1 MKWDYEIEL
10 TLDTNDGDYIHETC
24 SLGTYDDA
32 DEADQKAL
40 AAEVL
45 LYQHFDVEDGE
56 NDFNLDS
63 FVRDLKKFG
72 LKPSDRCD
80 AWKDYDALIE
90 MENFDELVDMDE
102 DDIMEDDDDDDPTHI
117 KGVDSTP
124 NKDAWEKIQEWKE
137 EVEEEIG
144 DSLPWMDNCWNN
156 HSFRFE
162 ITRVPTGTKEE
173 SCEYNYDAKS
183 YKDILTFESLND
195 DEDEAED
202 EDED

>member
-32 DEADQKAL
+32 NEADQKSL
-40 AAEVL
+40 AVEVL
-45 LYQHFDVEDGE
+45 LYQHFDVDDGE
-56 NDFNLDS
+56 NDFNLDF

-72 LKPSDRCD
+72 LKPSDRCKV
-80 AWKDYDALIE
+80 WKKYDDLIE
-90 MENFDELVDMDE
+90 LENFDELVDMDE
-102 DDIMEDDDDDDPTHI
+102 DDLEYLDNPDEDEQKLDYSET
-117 KGVDSTP
+117 KE
-124 NKDAWEKIQEWKE
+124 NWKKIHEWKE

-156 HSFRFE
+156 HSFSFE

-195 DEDEAED
+195 DEDENED
-202 EDED
+202 EE

>member
-10 TLDTNDGDYIHETC
+10 TLDTNDADYIHETC

-32 DEADQKAL
+32 NEADQKAL
-40 AAEVL
+40 AVEVL
-45 LYQHFDVEDGE
+45 LYQHFEVEDGE

-63 FVRDLKKFG
+63 FIRDLKKFD
-72 LKPSDRCD
+72 LKPSDRCKV
-80 AWKDYDALIE
+80 WKKYDALIE
-90 MENFDELVDMDE
+90 LNNYDELLDLDE
-102 DDIMEDDDDDDPTHI
+102 DDIADMDHPDEDEQKLDYSET
-117 KGVDSTP
+117 KE
-124 NKDAWEKIQEWKE
+124 NWKQLQEWKE

-156 HSFRFE
+156 HSFSFE

-173 SCEYNYDAKS
+173 SCEFNYDAKS

-195 DEDEAED
+195 DEEED
-202 EDED
+202 ENEE

>member
-32 DEADQKAL
+32 NEADQKAL
-40 AAEVL
+40 AVEVL
-45 LYQHFDVEDGE
+45 LYQHFEVEDGE

-63 FVRDLKKFG
+63 FIRDLKKFD
-72 LKPSDRCD
+72 LKPSDRCKV
-80 AWKDYDALIE
+80 WKKYDALIE
-90 MENFDELVDMDE
+90 LNNYDELLDLDE
-102 DDIMEDDDDDDPTHI
+102 DDIADMDDPDEDEQKLDYSET
-117 KGVDSTP
+117 KE
-124 NKDAWEKIQEWKE
+124 NWKQLQEWKE

-156 HSFRFE
+156 HSFSFE

-195 DEDEAED
+195 DEDED
-202 EDED
+202 ENEE

>member
-40 AAEVL
+40 AIEVL
-45 LYQHFDVEDGE
+45 LYQHFEVEDGE
-56 NDFNLDS
+56 NDFNLEFFID
-63 FVRDLKKFG
+63 DLKKFG
-72 LKPSDRCD
+72 LKPSDKCKE
-80 AWKDYDALIE
+80 WKKYDALIE
-90 MENFDELVDMDE
+90 LDNYDELLNLDE
-102 DDIMEDDDDDDPTHI
+102 DDIADMDDPDEDDQKLDYTET
-117 KGVDSTP
+117 KENW
-124 NKDAWEKIQEWKE
+124 NKFQEWKE

-156 HSFRFE
+156 HSFSYE

-195 DEDEAED
+195 DEDED
-202 EDED
+202 EDEE

>member
-1 MKWDYEIEL
+1 MKWDYVIEL

-32 DEADQKAL
+32 NEADQKAL
-40 AAEVL
+40 AVEVL
-45 LYQHFDVEDGE
+45 LYQHFEVEDGE

-63 FVRDLKKFG
+63 FIRDLKKFD
-72 LKPSDRCD
+72 LKPSDRCKV
-80 AWKDYDALIE
+80 WKKYDALIE
-90 MENFDELVDMDE
+90 LNNYDELLDLDE
-102 DDIMEDDDDDDPTHI
+102 DDIADMDDPDEDEQKLDYSET
-117 KGVDSTP
+117 KE
-124 NKDAWEKIQEWKE
+124 NWKQLQEWKE

-156 HSFRFE
+156 HSFSFE

-195 DEDEAED
+195 DEDED
-202 EDED
+202 ENEE